1 MIETQKNGIIIKG
14 ISGFYYVESENT
26 VYECK
31 ARGIFRKEG
40 ITPLAGDRVKI
51 SIGANGKGWVEEIAP
66 RTSYLDRPPV
76 ANVDRIYIVVSAADP
91 SPSPIVID
99 RLTAIAE
106 DKEIEPVIVFNK
118 TDLANVD
125 EYIEIYKKAGFD
137 TYTVCCSTG
146 EGVDALRDTLVNKI
160 NVFAGN
166 SGVGKS
172 SLLNL
177 ICPEFDLKT
186 GEISQKLG
194 RGRHTTRHVE
204 LLKLSNGGYV
214 ADTPGFASIDMEKQW
229 IYKENL
235 QFAFRE
241 FKDYIGECKFTS
253 CSHTGEKGCAIGDAV
268 EKGIIS
274 KSRHQN
280 YITLYREMEEI
291 KDWERNKE

>member
-1 MIETQKNGIIIKG
+1 MSDKLKNGIIIKG

-26 VYECK
+26 LFECK

-40 ITPLAGDRVKI
+40 ITPLAGDKVNI
-51 SIGANGKGWVEEIAP
+51 SVGANAKGWIEEILP
-66 RTSYLDRPPV
+66 RTSFLERPPI
-76 ANVDRIYIVVSAADP
+76 ANIDRIYIIVSAADP
-91 SPSPIVID
+91 APSPIVID

-118 TDLANVD
+118 TDLANID
-125 EYIEIYKKAGFD
+125 EYKEIYTKAGYKTF
-137 TYTVCCSTG
+137 TVCCNTG
-146 EGVDALRDTLVNKI
+146 EGVDEVKESLIDKI

-177 ICPEFDLKT
+177 ICPEYDLKT

-204 LLKLSNGGYV
+204 LLKLKNGGYV

-241 FKDYIGECKFTS
+241 FKDYIGNCKFTS
-253 CSHTGEKGCAIGDAV
+253 CSHTGEKGCAIGEAV

-280 YITLYREMEEI
+280 YITLYKEMEEI
-291 KDWERNKE
+291 KDWERKE